1 MIETT
6 KPRGEDGVL
15 VTFCEFTPSETG
27 AMAKFVMDCLCLPWI
42 DTFPQFQDL
51 LYELFHRCA
60 GGKDMTSTHALKLAD
75 KYERYFKYGLPTFPK
90 IRDGGRLMCPK
101 DIHGKAAT
109 AWLEKEKAGL
119 WRDQWE
125 NHYIKNKD
133 DPDDRSKN
141 IRTVGRFWKFPGDEA
156 DEVFLKKQHERE
168 LIFWDE
174 VDSRQAEYVCSRRAT
189 DRLSS
194 NLTGVRGKRRSLPT
208 VSISSPGAPSSTSRS
223 RSQSIST
230 TCR

>member
-6 KPRGEDGVL
+6 KPRGDDGVL

-60 GGKDMTSTHALKLAD
+60 GGKDMTRTHALKLAD

-109 AWLEKEKAGL
+109 AWLEKEKAEL

-125 NHYIKNKD
+125 NHEE
-133 DPDDRSKN
+133 
-141 IRTVGRFWKFPGDEA
+141 IRTKAGFWKFPGDEA

-168 LIFWDE
+168 LLFWDE
-174 VDSRQAEYVCSRRAT
+174 VDVRQEEYDCSRREAIVSVS
-189 DRLSS
+189 DYMQRAESE
-194 NLTGVRGKRRSLPT
+194 NQLPDPYFHQT
-208 VSISSPGAPSSTSRS
+208 
-223 RSQSIST
+223 
-230 TCR
+230 